1 MAFLDVTRL
10 EVEVE
15 SKEHLQLFAAAVDAN
30 DEVEFESTEFE
41 PNKEKAFEVQV
52 RELALR
58 DVMEQKAC
66 YESNLGIKLQAINFY
81 YGGVQRMN
89 RAMPMVAIKMAANIT
104 GTAVQSV
111 AACAVAPTFDE
122 VE

>member
-1 MAFLDVTRL
+1 LAFLDVTRL

-41 PNKEKAFEVQV
+41 PNKEKAFKVQV

>member
-1 MAFLDVTRL
+1 MTRL

-15 SKEHLQLFAAAVDAN
+15 SKEHLQLFAAAVNAN

-41 PNKEKAFEVQV
+41 PNKEKALEVQV

>member
-1 MAFLDVTRL
+1 MTRL

-41 PNKEKAFEVQV
+41 PNKEKAFKVQV

-81 YGGVQRMN
+81 YGGVQRMT

>member
-15 SKEHLQLFAAAVDAN
+15 SKEHLQLFAAAVNAN

>member
-1 MAFLDVTRL
+1 LAFLDVTRL

-15 SKEHLQLFAAAVDAN
+15 SKEHLQLFAAAVNAN

-41 PNKEKAFEVQV
+41 PNKEKAFKVQV

>member
-1 MAFLDVTRL
+1 LAFLDVTRL

-15 SKEHLQLFAAAVDAN
+15 SKEHLQLFAAAVNAN

-66 YESNLGIKLQAINFY
+66 HESNLGIKLQAINFY
-81 YGGVQRMN
+81 YGGVQRMT
-89 RAMPMVAIKMAANIT
+89 RAMPMVAIEMAADIT
-104 GTAVQSV
+104 GTVVEPV

>member
-1 MAFLDVTRL
+1 MTRL

-15 SKEHLQLFAAAVDAN
+15 SKEHLQLFAAAVNAN

-52 RELALR
+52 RELA
-58 DVMEQKAC
+58 
-66 YESNLGIKLQAINFY
+66 IKLQAINFY
-81 YGGVQRMN
+81 YGGVQRMT
-89 RAMPMVAIKMAANIT
+89 RAMPMVAIEMAADIT
-104 GTAVQSV
+104 GTAVEPV

-122 VE
+122 LE